1 VQEGAKSQAPA
12 LEILVEE
19 AKMKVA
25 PYILKDGKQEPLR
38 VGVQMV
44 DMEWSR
50 TARLVV
56 EVPLPSGVHVLI
68 PFLDVYDVK
77 DLTSWLAEMAPLDW
91 VKQHNFTCI
100 LSRECDFP
108 QSVVEALMTHDV
120 SYRFNELAERF
131 GIQIGI
137 ALEK

>member
-1 VQEGAKSQAPA
+1 
-12 LEILVEE
+12 
-19 AKMKVA
+19 MKVA
-25 PYILKDGKQEPLR
+25 PYILRDGKQEPLR

-56 EVPLPSGVHVLI
+56 EVPLPSGAHVLI

-77 DLTSWLAEMAPLDW
+77 DLVNWLAEMVPLDW
-91 VKQHNFTCI
+91 VKRHNFTCI

-131 GIQIGI
+131 NIQIGV

>member
-1 VQEGAKSQAPA
+1 
-12 LEILVEE
+12 
-19 AKMKVA
+19 MKVA

-50 TARLVV
+50 TAQLVV

-77 DLTSWLAEMAPLDW
+77 DLMNWLAEMVPLDW

-108 QSVVEALMTHDV
+108 QSVVEALMAYDV

-131 GIQIGI
+131 NIQIGV